1 MIPQN
6 QNKIKQLIPKTLT
19 CTFMTFTFIIF
30 LSIIVD
36 CNYNNDNIYG
46 NDNNTK

>member
-1 MIPQN
+1 
-6 QNKIKQLIPKTLT
+6 
-19 CTFMTFTFIIF
+19 MTFTFIIS

-36 CNYNNDNIYG
+36 SNYNYDNIYG